1 MSVGHLLERWPQ
13 VSGRL
18 RCGRKIALFLDFD
31 GTLAR
36 LRNLPGEV
44 SLDRR
49 MRRALAILAR
59 NRRFQ
64 IWVVSGR
71 RQADIRARI
80 RVPGIRY
87 LGLYGW
93 EGGSVLAASALSE
106 EAQRALVCVKVWS
119 ASLLLNVPG
128 VWIEDK
134 ESALAVHYRGAG
146 DAEVRRARK
155 VVRGVVEPFSQVL
168 KLAVGKKVWE
178 VLPLELQDKGA
189 AVRRE
194 LAASRDRAVPVYVG
208 DDVGDEPAFKEL
220 AARGVTV
227 RVGPPR
233 ATKAHFHLDHVGQ
246 VRMFLEKLGSEFA

>member
-1 MSVGHLLERWPQ
+1 VTVGHLLERWPQ

-44 SLDRR
+44 SLDPRT
-49 MRRALAILAR
+49 RRALAILAH
-59 NRRFQ
+59 NRRFH
-64 IWVVSGR
+64 ICIVSGR
-71 RQADIRARI
+71 RQADIQARI

-93 EGGSVLAASALSE
+93 EGSPASGLSE
-106 EAQRALVCVKVWS
+106 EARQALTCVKVWT
-119 ASLLLNVPG
+119 ASRLLNMPG

-134 ESALAVHYRGAG
+134 ESALAIHYRGAV

-155 VVRGVVEPFSQVL
+155 VVRGVVEPFSPVL
-168 KLAVGKKVWE
+168 RLTSGKKIWE
-178 VLPLELQDKGA
+178 VLPVEIRDKGA

-194 LAASRDRAVPVYVG
+194 LAASRDRAVPVYIG
-208 DDVGDEPAFKEL
+208 DDTGDEPAFEEL
-220 AARGVTV
+220 AGRGITV
-227 RVGPPR
+227 RVGPARSTR
-233 ATKAHFHLDHVGQ
+233 ARYHLDHVRQ
-246 VRMFLEKLGSEFA
+246 VRVFLEKLGSEFA

>member
-1 MSVGHLLERWPQ
+1 VTVGHLLERWPQ
-13 VSGRL
+13 VAGRL
-18 RCGRKIALFLDFD
+18 KRGQKIALFLDFD

-36 LRNLPGEV
+36 LRSLPGDV

-49 MRRALAILAR
+49 TRRALAILAH

-93 EGGSVLAASALSE
+93 EGGNAAVLTE
-106 EAQRALVCVKVWS
+106 EARQALVCVKVWT
-119 ASLLLNVPG
+119 ASLLLNMPG

-134 ESALAVHYRGAG
+134 ESALAIHYRAAT

-155 VVRGVVEPFSQVL
+155 VVRKVVEPFSQVL
-168 KLAVGKKVWE
+168 KMTAGKKIWE
-178 VLPLELQDKGA
+178 VLPVELQDKGA

-208 DDVGDEPAFKEL
+208 DDAGDEPAFAEL
-220 AARGVTV
+220 AAHGVTV

-233 ATKAHFHLDHVGQ
+233 ATRAHYHLNHVSQ
-246 VRMFLEKLGSEFA
+246 VRLLLEKLGSEFA